1 MCKTCPLEGSSHVF
15 YTWTTNIKQ
24 KMNKQTKK
32 NKTAELLMN
41 FSQDVAG
48 GLSQEADKLILISGF
63 DVCLLKRYFKD
74 LCGKNKKKK
83 IAKKSKP

>member
-48 GLSQEADKLILISGF
+48 GLS
-63 DVCLLKRYFKD
+63 
-74 LCGKNKKKK
+74 
-83 IAKKSKP
+83 